1 MAKNAKLSVSLIG
14 AVIACLALIV
24 GSHVLM
30 GNASNMIKDENDNTP
45 KKKEEPTKLIE
56 VEETI
61 KSIVLRIGD
70 EQFVAYI
77 DNSAPAQEFAKT
89 VPFELD
95 MKELNG
101 NEKYYTG
108 KDKFENTEEYKPGQI
123 KAGDLML
130 YGDDTIVLFY
140 KSFNSDYSYTRLGW
154 VQDTSR
160 LAQELGDGDVTV
172 IFTKQ

>member
-30 GNASNMIKDENDNTP
+30 GNASNMVKDDG
-45 KKKEEPTKLIE
+45 KKEQKKEKPTKLVD
-56 VEETI
+56 VEESI

-140 KSFNSDYSYTRLGW
+140 RSFNSDYSYTRLGW
-154 VQDTSR
+154 VQDADR
-160 LAQELGDGDVTV
+160 LAQALGSGNVTV